1 MRVRD
6 LGTLV
11 VAVDDDEQPVVGSR
25 GTALLALLTINVNQR
40 VSVDALMD
48 AAWGSRVTAGSAS
61 TLESHIWRLRQLLEP
76 HRAPRQPATMLLN
89 DAGGYRLIGGSS
101 SVDSL
106 AFAAAVGEVGDLL
119 AANDA
124 AQAVRRAETA
134 MALWRGQPYG
144 VFADEE
150 WARPA
155 VARLQE
161 LHYRLQELRI
171 EALLAS
177 GAMDLALSD
186 LQPLIAGQ
194 PFREHLR
201 ALQMEALY
209 RSGRGEQSLQ
219 AYQDVRRAL
228 LDEVG
233 IEPGIELQ
241 YLHRKILD
249 NDPSLTRPARSAPMT
264 ARVGAME
271 VRLPPALTPLI
282 GRQDVLTRLAEL
294 VREQRLVT
302 VAGPAGCGKTR
313 LAVEVAR
320 AAAPDFS
327 DGVWFVDLTTVSDPE
342 LVIDVV
348 SSTIGIAVA
357 AGATPGETLRS
368 YLRARRVLLV
378 LDNCEHVLTAVT
390 QLVHLTLGDPDV
402 AAECCLLTTSREP
415 ISVDGEIVWTL
426 TPLGLPG
433 DGDDP
438 AAAPAVELFLQRLRA
453 VRPALLIDDQ
463 VMERV
468 VAICAA
474 VDGLPLPL
482 ELAAARAP
490 SFTLD
495 DIVAQVTADPS
506 RLGRIGRGPADHRAT
521 VRSAIEWGHRL
532 LTPALQIA
540 HRRIS
545 VLPGRFT
552 PELAAQV
559 ICGSGVEL
567 TVDPAGRPAVDRDD
581 VDDLLAQLTHRSM
594 LAPAGLPGRPTA
606 FRQLATMRSHAQ
618 HMLVETGETA
628 LCLDRRDDWTTAHL
642 KVRPPLGSS
651 AEVEW
656 YGIIDDVYPS
666 VRATLARAL
675 IEEPDA
681 RRGRLASRLSYYW
694 YYREMMVEGTR
705 WLRLDVDML
714 RGVDRVELLVSEI
727 ALAAS
732 LAAQGRV
739 DLARP
744 LIDEALDALPT
755 TTTEQLVAIGEAL
768 VGLIVALW
776 WRDQHH
782 QVIQAH
788 ELLDRVVDR
797 TGSAE
802 LGLLADAVGC
812 EVLFVQGHIDES
824 VSRAWEVHERACTT
838 GNLMARWVVCG
849 PPVVTALLAG
859 KPDDGIPWV
868 HRCMQDHFRLGTGA
882 AGMFIETRAD
892 FAAMQG
898 DYLRAAELYAAA
910 RVETRRAGMPWPRR
924 TLTGELMTTT
934 QDYLS
939 RADYERAWRDGEQ
952 LTIPEIAAAG

>member
-11 VAVDDDEQPVVGSR
+11 VAVDDDERPVVGSR
-25 GTALLALLTINVNQR
+25 GTALLALLAINVNQR

-48 AAWGSRVTAGSAS
+48 AAWGERVTAGSVS

-76 HRAPRQPATMLLN
+76 HRAPRQPSTMLVN

-106 AFAAAVGEVGDLL
+106 AFAAAVAEVGDLV
-119 AANDA
+119 AGGDA
-124 AQAVRRAETA
+124 APAVRRAETA
-134 MALWRGQPYG
+134 LALWRGPPYG
-144 VFADEE
+144 VFADQE

-161 LHYRLQELRI
+161 LHYQLQESRI

-186 LQPLIAGQ
+186 LQPLTAGQ

-209 RSGRGEQSLQ
+209 RSGRGEQALQ

-228 LDEVG
+228 LDDVG

-249 NDPSLTRPARSAPMT
+249 NDPSLTRPARSAPTT
-264 ARVGAME
+264 APFRPDQ

-282 GRQDVLTRLAEL
+282 GRQDVLVRLTEL
-294 VREQRLVT
+294 VRDQRLVT

-348 SSTIGIAVA
+348 CSTIGIAVA

-378 LDNCEHVLTAVT
+378 LDNCEQVLIAVT
-390 QLVHLTLGDPDV
+390 QLVQLTLGDPDV
-402 AAECCLLTTSREP
+402 VAECCLLTTSREP
-415 ISVDGEIVWTL
+415 ISVDGEIVWAL

-433 DGDDP
+433 DGDDR

-453 VRPALLIDDQ
+453 VRPALMIDDQ
-463 VMERV
+463 VMDRV
-468 VAICAA
+468 VAICEA

-532 LTPALQIA
+532 LTPELQIA

-559 ICGSGVEL
+559 ICGSAG
-567 TVDPAGRPAVDRDD
+567 DPVGRPAFDRDD

-606 FRQLATMRSHAQ
+606 FRQLATVRSHAQ
-618 HMLVETGETA
+618 HMLVDAGETT
-628 LCLDRRDDWTTAHL
+628 LCFDRRDDWTTAHL
-642 KVRPPLGSS
+642 TARPPLGSS
-651 AEVEW
+651 AEVQW
-656 YGIIDDVYPS
+656 YGVIDDTYPS

-675 IEEPDA
+675 IEQPDA

-694 YYREMMVEGTR
+694 YYREMMVEGSR

-714 RGVDRVELLVSEI
+714 RGGDRVELLASEI

-755 TTTEQLVAIGEAL
+755 TTPVQLVTIGEAL
-768 VGLIVALW
+768 VGLIVSLW
-776 WRDQHH
+776 WRDQHD
-782 QVIQAH
+782 QVIRAY
-788 ELLDRVVDR
+788 ELLVRVVDR

-812 EVLFVQGHIDES
+812 EVLFVQGLVDES
-824 VSRAWEVHERACTT
+824 ISRAWEVHQRARTM

-882 AGMFIETRAD
+882 AGMFIETRAN

-898 DYLRAAELYAAA
+898 DYFRAAELYAAA

-924 TLTGELMTTT
+924 TLTGELMTAT

-952 LTIPEIAAAG
+952 LTIAEIAAAG